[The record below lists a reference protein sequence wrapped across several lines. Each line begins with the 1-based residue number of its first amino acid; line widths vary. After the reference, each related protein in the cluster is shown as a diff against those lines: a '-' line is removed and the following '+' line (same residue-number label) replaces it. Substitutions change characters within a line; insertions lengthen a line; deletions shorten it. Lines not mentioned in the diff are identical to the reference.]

1 MSRITGNLAQE
12 IARHVDEAG
21 LTPGTPLPERAL
33 AERFLVSRS
42 PVRSALRALRQ
53 AGVLAEAERGGFCVA
68 DPAAARALAAS
79 AASDDAEAGYLAIAR
94 DRLAGRIAERISENA
109 LLRRYPLTRPRLQ
122 AVLARAAA
130 EGWAERLPGNGWR
143 FLPVL
148 TSAETYRQSYSFR
161 RAIEPAALLETG
173 FVLNRPAIERH
184 LDRQHRLVAGEIAD
198 LSAVDLFEVNRGMHE
213 ALIECSG
220 NAFFIESLRRVDR
233 LRRLIEYRLQV
244 DRAKARLRCQE
255 HVAILEMVLQGRN
268 PEAAEA
274 MHRHLAALAPLKA
287 GLFPD
292 GTETAAG
299 PGPGPAP
306 GS

>member
-1 MSRITGNLAQE
+1 MSRIAGNLAQE

-21 LTPGTPLPERAL
+21 LPAGTPLPERAL
-33 AERFLVSRS
+33 AERFHVSRS
-42 PVRSALRALRQ
+42 PVRLALRALRQ

-68 DPAAARALAAS
+68 DPAAARALAATGTV
-79 AASDDAEAGYLAIAR
+79 ADDAEAGYLAIAR
-94 DRLAGRIAERISENA
+94 DRLAGRIPDRISENA

-161 RAIEPAALLETG
+161 QAIEPAALLEAG
-173 FVLNRPAIERH
+173 FALNRPVIERH
-184 LDRQHRLVAGEIAD
+184 LDRQRRLVAGEIAD

-244 DRAKARLRCQE
+244 DRTKARLRCEE

-274 MHRHLAALAPLKA
+274 MRRHLAALAPLKA
-287 GLFPD
+287 GLFPGGD
-292 GTETAAG
+292 GPAAG
-299 PGPGPAP
+299 RLAV
-306 GS
+306 S